1 MKSGTS
7 PADRGFTLVEAVLVL
22 LLLSLASALVYPNL
36 QPRLAR
42 MRREAGL
49 RQLAATLDDL
59 RRQAV
64 TGGKVLALTYD
75 AESGRLLVAE
85 GEREADTE
93 ADTEGETE
101 GETEALALPE
111 TTTIFSM
118 EPSQLYYFP
127 QGHSSGAFLVV
138 GEEES
143 RSVRVEVGSF
153 TGLARIVRHEAVR

>member
-1 MKSGTS
+1 M
-7 PADRGFTLVEAVLVL
+7 L

-85 GEREADTE
+85 GKREADTE
-93 ADTEGETE
+93 ADPE